1 VSAAKTDPLPDPS
14 KRDFLY
20 VATGTT
26 GAVGIAAFVW
36 PLVDQMNPD
45 ASTLALASI
54 EVDVSS
60 IDAGQEITVKWRGK
74 PIFIRN
80 RTAKEIEAANNT
92 AMADLKDVE
101 SRNQNVSD
109 GDAADINR
117 SAGEGR
123 ENWII
128 MIGSCTHL
136 GCIPVD
142 AAGEYGGW
150 FCPCH
155 GSHYDTAGRI
165 RKGPAPE
172 NLHIPPYE
180 FINDTNIKIG

>member
-1 VSAAKTDPLPDPS
+1 MSSTTSDYDPER
-14 KRDFLY
+14 RDFLY
-20 VATGTT
+20 LAT
-26 GAVGIAAFVW
+26 GAVGAVGVVATAWPFVAQMEPNAA
-36 PLVDQMNPD
+36 
-45 ASTLALASI
+45 TRALASI

-60 IDAGQEITVKWRGK
+60 IEPGEAITVKWRGK

-80 RTAKEIEAANNT
+80 RTEQEMKE
-92 AMADLKDVE
+92 ADEVDVTSLKDRLAENKNIE
-101 SRNQNVSD
+101 SGALATN
-109 GDAADINR
+109 ANR

-136 GCIPVD
+136 GCIPVGLSGD
-142 AAGEYGGW
+142 FGGW

-155 GSHYDTAGRI
+155 GSHYDTAGRV

-172 NLHIPPYE
+172 NLHIPPFE
-180 FINDTNIKIG
+180 FVSDSVVKIG